1 MNYNNYNNYYF
12 ETLIRPDIIC
22 PISLSIMVD
31 PVIAADGHTYERLY
45 IEKWFI
51 KSNNSPKTNKI
62 LHNKKL
68 ISNYNLKSII
78 SCIIK
83 NSSDDNLIKEY
94 NYIKNIYTNEKKNL
108 ENKNKNNII
117 DNPEKKRLDM
127 LFDLGILL

>member
-1 MNYNNYNNYYF
+1 MNYNNYYF

-51 KSNNSPKTNKI
+51 KSNNSPKTNKV

-94 NYIKNIYTNEKKNL
+94 NYIKKIYSNEK
-108 ENKNKNNII
+108 KNKNNII